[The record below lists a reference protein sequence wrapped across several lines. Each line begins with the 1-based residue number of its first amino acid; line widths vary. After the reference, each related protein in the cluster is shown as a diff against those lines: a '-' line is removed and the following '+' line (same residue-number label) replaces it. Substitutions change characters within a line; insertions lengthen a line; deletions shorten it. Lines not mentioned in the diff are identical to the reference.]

1 MRQLTDRVKPM
12 ARRTWTP
19 DNATAEQK
27 AAIKELDRALTNAE
41 KAKERV
47 QAAIKAAKEVGVPAR
62 FLAAH
67 MDQGRATLY
76 RKLGS
81 GKGGAE

>member
-1 MRQLTDRVKPM
+1 M

-27 AAIKELDRALTNAE
+27 AAIKKIDRLLGQQDKLKEQIAE
-41 KAKERV
+41 
-47 QAAIKAAKEVGVPAR
+47 AIKEARGTGIPAR
-62 FLAAH
+62 YLAAH

-76 RKLGS
+76 RKMGRKDS
-81 GKGGAE
+81 E